1 MIVNTICFIHIPKSG
16 GTSIEKM
23 ILEQESNFFNYSYMK
38 LCDYILEILKL
49 YASFICSFLFIKP
62 NDNYKNSLLIIIRI
76 INDYMLKCYH
86 STYLL
91 ENAYIKSKISYHKRC
106 SSNCK
111 YKNIKFFSCVR
122 HPQSRLVSLY
132 TFLKPKINFNKFVIG
147 ILDNSKL
154 DYPPKIAYQDQTSFL
169 VNKKNEICV
178 KWYKIEE
185 ITHKWQDICKY
196 IDIPYK
202 KFNNKKKNIS
212 QKDSENWKSYYDK
225 YPYIVNIVKKYYK
238 NDFINFNYS
247 LYIPN

>member
-1 MIVNTICFIHIPKSG
+1 MIVNNICFIHIPKAG
-16 GTSIEKM
+16 GTSIEKN
-23 ILEQESNFFNYSYMK
+23 IIEYENNLFRYTYLK
-38 LCDYILEILKL
+38 IYDYIADIIKI
-49 YASFICSFLFIKP
+49 YASLICYIFFCK
-62 NDNYKNSLLIIIRI
+62 NDTNTNTNTNIFNLILRKFNDCMLNY
-76 INDYMLKCYH
+76 YH
-86 STYLL
+86 SS
-91 ENAYIKSKISYHKRC
+91 YIDYKIDYKLQHL
-106 SSNCK
+106 K
-111 YKNIKFFSCVR
+111 YFSFVR